1 MGYDAETSDPL
12 YKHVPFYMCENSVGC
27 YGIYYDTSDSAV
39 MDFGREINNYYP
51 AFKFFKSDDDC
62 LVYYVFFG
70 SKLEILRQYCSLC
83 GKQTLPPKWSFDY
96 CASTMAYTDAPN
108 SEEQLYGF
116 LGKLDALN
124 MSCSGF
130 ICPRAI
136 PLSATCGVFLIGIT
150 INSRTPQSLL
160 SVLTVR
166 KFT

>member
-39 MDFGREINNYYP
+39 VDLGREINNYYP

-96 CASTMAYTDAPN
+96 CASTMA
-108 SEEQLYGF
+108 
-116 LGKLDALN
+116 
-124 MSCSGF
+124 
-130 ICPRAI
+130 
-136 PLSATCGVFLIGIT
+136 
-150 INSRTPQSLL
+150 
-160 SVLTVR
+160 
-166 KFT
+166 